1 MDKVNWTKLEEK
13 WRQRWIKEKDFEA
26 EPDSREK
33 KFITVAYPYP
43 NSPQHVG
50 HGRTYTTADVHA
62 RFLRMMGY
70 NVLFPMA
77 FHYTGTPI
85 LGMAKR
91 VEAQDKEIINA
102 LEGLY
107 GVPKE
112 IVKGFVEPIKIADYF
127 SAEIKQGMIEMG
139 YSIDSCTMSS
149 IFDAYYALSVFCH
162 SINFWYGLSM
172 VVNSRL
178 QSMEYPISIIPCF
191 ISALK

>member
-91 VEAQDKEIINA
+91 KLLDRSKR
-102 LEGLY
+102 
-107 GVPKE
+107 K
-112 IVKGFVEPIKIADYF
+112 
-127 SAEIKQGMIEMG
+127 S
-139 YSIDSCTMSS
+139 DSTLLFLNYTVIM
-149 IFDAYYALSVFCH
+149 Y
-162 SINFWYGLSM
+162 
-172 VVNSRL
+172 
-178 QSMEYPISIIPCF
+178 
-191 ISALK
+191 

>member
-127 SAEIKQGMIEMG
+127 SAEIKQGMIEW
-139 YSIDSCTMSS
+139 D
-149 IFDAYYALSVFCH
+149 
-162 SINFWYGLSM
+162 
-172 VVNSRL
+172 
-178 QSMEYPISIIPCF
+178 IPK
-191 ISALK
+191 I